1 MYLYVNKKID
11 IILYLWLILILFEG
25 IWDDIKENK
34 ERFIERYLKILF
46 ILTDLTDGY
55 VYKILI
61 VEGNFLD
68 KNNNLIVL
76 INIDGLSFYLLFKI

>member
-1 MYLYVNKKID
+1 M
-11 IILYLWLILILFEG
+11 
-25 IWDDIKENK
+25 
-34 ERFIERYLKILF
+34 
-46 ILTDLTDGY
+46 DLMDGY